1 MRFARLCLML
11 LTACLHPVLL
21 YCSSRFHLCPEAPIG
36 QPGDAA
42 RTLKCVEVGES
53 ARRVDAYQD
62 SRTSVRLQAKCT
74 SHCVNCADCA
84 PALPTHWEAAN
95 AGDAAAARCA
105 EDAGIPVKIAVV
117 ESGGN
122 LAAFLR
128 MPGAFLHWSIPRS
141 TRSTPQRASSELKR
155 GHLYFGERGHCDFG
169 LTNV

>member
-1 MRFARLCLML
+1 M
-11 LTACLHPVLL
+11 H
-21 YCSSRFHLCPEAPIG
+21 IKI
-36 QPGDAA
+36 AA
-42 RTLKCVEVGES
+42 HRYDCKPN
-53 ARRVDAYQD
+53 ARRTA
-62 SRTSVRLQAKCT
+62 SIARVRE
-74 SHCVNCADCA
+74 
-84 PALPTHWEAAN
+84 PALPTHWEAA
-95 AGDAAAARCA
+95 DAAAARCA